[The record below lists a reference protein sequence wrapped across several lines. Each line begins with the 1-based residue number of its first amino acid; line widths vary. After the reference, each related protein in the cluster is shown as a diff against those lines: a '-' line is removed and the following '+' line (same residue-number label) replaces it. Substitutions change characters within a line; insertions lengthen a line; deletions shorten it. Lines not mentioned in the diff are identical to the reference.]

1 MCSSCAVNGSQSQCP
16 TCRELNPIGF
26 PYDATADMSTLWSH
40 ATSSFQRELAMCVVA
55 GLIFFGFAMG
65 GGIIANI
72 ISSIVNTIIGVKAD
86 QANPLANLGLFGV
99 SFIIGQGIGTLVN
112 LVVQGI
118 ALVGLYR
125 LLMDV
130 LIGKKADLARMFSQ
144 LQLLPQYIVM
154 QLILFCMVTLPTLI
168 YFGIVAVVGA
178 RLIGFD
184 WHHASSFH
192 ADRLANPA
200 LWLLVSGSFM
210 LFFVAMIVIL
220 PITLFCVPELMVG
233 QCGAVEALKRAWQL
247 GDGQRLRVFGYSF
260 VSGLVVM
267 AGAMLCGVGILFA
280 LPVAYMLLL
289 ALFLALRKSSSLPP
303 AIHT

>member
-1 MCSSCAVNGSQSQCP
+1 MCSTCAVNGSESQCP

-26 PYDATADMSTLWSH
+26 PYDANADMSTLWGH

-72 ISSIVNTIIGVKAD
+72 INTIVNAIAGIKVD
-86 QANPLANLGLFGV
+86 QANPLANLGAFGF
-99 SFIIGQGIGTLVN
+99 SFIIGQAVGTLIN
-112 LVVQGI
+112 IVVQGV

-125 LLMDV
+125 VLMDV
-130 LIGKKADLARMFSQ
+130 LVGKKADLGRMFSQ
-144 LQLLPQYIVM
+144 LQLLPQYLVM
-154 QLILFCMVTLPTLI
+154 QIILFCMVTLPTLI
-168 YFGIVAVVGA
+168 YFGIVGVVCA
-178 RLIGFD
+178 RLVGFD
-184 WHHASSFH
+184 WSHPSSFH
-192 ADRLANPA
+192 SERLVNPA
-200 LWLLVSGSFM
+200 MWMLISGSLVM
-210 LFFVAMIVIL
+210 FFVVMIVIL
-220 PITLFCVPELMVG
+220 PITLFSVPELIVG

-267 AGAMLCGVGILFA
+267 AGALLCGVGMLFA

-303 AIHT
+303 AIHS